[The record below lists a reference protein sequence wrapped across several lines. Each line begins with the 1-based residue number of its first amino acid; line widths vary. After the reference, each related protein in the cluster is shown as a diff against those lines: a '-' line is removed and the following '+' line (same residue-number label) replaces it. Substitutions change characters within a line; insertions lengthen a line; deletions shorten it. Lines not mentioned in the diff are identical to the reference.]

1 MAANAANIITQSKQE
16 LGLKCTRIT
25 SGYREKSWQ
34 SRWNRRAQNLANWN
48 AYHSR
53 QDWSHKLPWQTQQT
67 IAEFGISIEQSV
79 GTLERGLTDT
89 PNWLTVDPIGIG
101 DPLIDPEII
110 AALLKYYLDRLWIPG
125 DAPETSYNFANL
137 LGDGIKRALLESVLT
152 SKVTAML
159 STKYQYR
166 LVESKPIKGKL
177 GHRES
182 LSAHDFAPLG
192 RQKIERDPIQDF
204 RLNISLVP
212 WEDYFPDSSLQNKF
226 TIHEVTMLIS
236 DLSAIP
242 DFDPKAI
249 AAVRGNAGATYSDMY
264 KRVTQDTVFIAH
276 DPDEV
281 RVQECWG
288 DLIDPDTGEVLAT
301 NSFWTVCNG
310 HLLRPPTPNPF
321 WHGKRPFVSAA
332 LLRNPNSTVHK
343 ALADD
348 AVNTW
353 QFLNELVSL
362 MFDGAL
368 ASVWGKGQMR
378 SDYVEN
384 VDDFNEGIPQA
395 ATFLLR
401 PNTPEGYKAWEA
413 LEGGSLPD
421 YAMKIFELA
430 MRQFQT
436 AMATNDLKLGQQPP
450 QEATATCVPMWTEA
464 LTRTGWKSSEELQIG
479 EEMLGVNPRTSQL
492 EWTRLEGLNFYE
504 SAPTV
509 LYYNSEWKTVCTP
522 NHRWAWRR
530 YDTHKARFADGAL
543 TVSAIA
549 EMPECSSIWTTA
561 MSPAPDGQGLGY
573 VTISEFLN
581 RADLVQTVLKMTQV
595 ERQAFIVGCLAGEG
609 FTRPS
614 HGSGRPVVIFTQ
626 NEGPVLDAFR
636 LACFLEGIRTSCTKG
651 KPVQTKSGEWKDSAR
666 HSQLFYHS
674 PVWKMNLRSEDAGE
688 QPVWCPTTTLGTWV
702 MRQGDIITITGNS
715 VVEAMQAAGSLFESI
730 AARTEDTWVEPN
742 MELAWMTILQYEF
755 DHKLVDPALV
765 QILGPERVLQLTQM
779 SNEERFVLLSQSAKF
794 KCRGLRGVTARSRI
808 LTKLANMIQLFMN
821 DPTGQLMQSFLK
833 NRSMDRLVD
842 QLVLNSG
849 IDPTT
854 LEKTSQEKAAD
865 EAQQQVDA
873 VMSQLPKPPGTPG
886 GGPPPNPPGAPPGTV
901 PPANGGS
908 PPAPINASQD
918 QTPSGG
924 AALAPKTP
932 SGQVPGAPQPGM
944 G

>member
-1 MAANAANIITQSKQE
+1 MANAANIITQSKSA
-16 LGLKCTRIT
+16 LALKCTRIT
-25 SGYREKSWQ
+25 AGYREKSWQ

-89 PNWLTVDPIGIG
+89 PNWLTVDPVGIG
-101 DPLIDPEII
+101 DPLIDPDII

-152 SKVTAML
+152 SKITAMI

-182 LSAHDFAPLG
+182 LSAHDMVEMG
-192 RQKIERDPIQDF
+192 RPRVVRDPIQDF

-212 WEDYFPDSSLQNKF
+212 WEDYFPDPSLLNKF

-236 DLSAIP
+236 DLTANP
-242 DFDPKAI
+242 DYDPKGI
-249 AAVRGNAGATYSDMY
+249 EAVRGNAGATYSDMY

-288 DLIDPDTGEVLAT
+288 DLMDPDSGEVLAT
-301 NSFWTVCNG
+301 NCFWTVCNG

-332 LLRNPNSTVHK
+332 LLRNPNSTIHK

-384 VDDFNEGIPQA
+384 VDDFQEGIPQA

-450 QEATATCVPMWTEA
+450 QEATAT
-464 LTRTGWKSSEELQIG
+464 
-479 EEMLGVNPRTSQL
+479 
-492 EWTRLEGLNFYE
+492 
-504 SAPTV
+504 
-509 LYYNSEWKTVCTP
+509 
-522 NHRWAWRR
+522 
-530 YDTHKARFADGAL
+530 
-543 TVSAIA
+543 
-549 EMPECSSIWTTA
+549 
-561 MSPAPDGQGLGY
+561 
-573 VTISEFLN
+573 
-581 RADLVQTVLKMTQV
+581 
-595 ERQAFIVGCLAGEG
+595 
-609 FTRPS
+609 
-614 HGSGRPVVIFTQ
+614 
-626 NEGPVLDAFR
+626 
-636 LACFLEGIRTSCTKG
+636 
-651 KPVQTKSGEWKDSAR
+651 
-666 HSQLFYHS
+666 
-674 PVWKMNLRSEDAGE
+674 
-688 QPVWCPTTTLGTWV
+688 
-702 MRQGDIITITGNS
+702 S

-779 SNEERFVLLSQSAKF
+779 SNEERFVLLSQAAKF

-808 LTKLANMIQLFMN
+808 LTKLANLIQLFLN

-833 NRSMDRLVD
+833 NRSLDRLVD

-849 IDPTT
+849 LDPTT
-854 LEKTSQEKAAD
+854 LEKTQQEKAAD
-865 EAQQQVDA
+865 DAQQMVES
-873 VMSQLPKPPGTPG
+873 VMSQLPKPPGLPG
-886 GGPPPNPPGAPPGTV
+886 GGPAPQQPGQPPTA

-908 PPAPINASQD
+908 PPAPIDASQD
-918 QTPSGG
+918 QTPSGAG
-924 AALAPKTP
+924 AMAPKTP
-932 SGQVPGAPQPGM
+932 SGQIPGAPQPGM
-944 G
+944 A